1 MKIGNPERCQHLS
14 LALLSETVL
23 SAVDGRQTAQAGKES
38 RLKKK
43 KKKNFLVSQR
53 LCLEF
58 CLHFTSGFTFPS
70 FRSAAAAAAA
80 VCGS

>member
-53 LCLEF
+53 LCL
-58 CLHFTSGFTFPS
+58 
-70 FRSAAAAAAA
+70 
-80 VCGS
+80 